1 MKVLLITDQHFG
13 VRNDNQ
19 HFINHYRKYYSKVVI
34 PFIKAYGI
42 TEIIDLGD
50 TFDKRKSVNFM
61 SLEAAKEMWFDP
73 IKEIGCKMT
82 ALIGNHDIYY
92 KNTLRINAPQELLGG
107 YNIDVIDEPTT
118 RNYDGTDILLLPWI
132 CDENRDDTFRSI
144 TKSTAPVCMG
154 HLELNGFEAHPGHVM
169 NMGMDTNPF
178 SKFERVFT
186 GHYHMKSLRK
196 VPDNVPKKDMLSKYI
211 GKPLTSVPDPFDK
224 FQRVF
229 SGHYHMKSTKGNI
242 SYLGNPY
249 QLYWNDYGC
258 KRGFHVF
265 DTETLKTTF
274 YRNPFDMFYKLY
286 YDNGVRN
293 QIHPSDLEG
302 TFVKLIVEDKG
313 DQTKFDYAVRQL
325 QSWGLADLKII
336 EDLSVEMG
344 DSLVL
349 ETEDTITLLDKYID
363 EIDLPVDSE
372 NVKSIMRSLY
382 VEACEL

>member
-73 IKEIGCKMT
+73 IKDIGCKMT
-82 ALIGNHDIYY
+82 ALVGNHDIYY
-92 KNTLRINAPQELLGG
+92 KNTLRINAPNELLGD
-107 YNIDVIDEPTT
+107 YDIDVIDKPTT
-118 RNYDGTDILLLPWI
+118 RNYDGTDILFLPWI

-169 NMGMDTNPF
+169 NMGMDIN
-178 SKFERVFT
+178 
-186 GHYHMKSLRK
+186 
-196 VPDNVPKKDMLSKYI
+196 
-211 GKPLTSVPDPFDK
+211 PFDK

-274 YRNPFDMFYKLY
+274 YRNPYDMFYKLY

-293 QIHPSDLEG
+293 EIHPSDLEG

-336 EDLSVEMG
+336 EDLSVEME